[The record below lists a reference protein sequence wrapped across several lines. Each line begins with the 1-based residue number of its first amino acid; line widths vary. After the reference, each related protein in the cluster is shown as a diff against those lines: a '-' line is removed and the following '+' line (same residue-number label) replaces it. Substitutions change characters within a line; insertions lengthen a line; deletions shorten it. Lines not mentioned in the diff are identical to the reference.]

1 MARPAGSFGWVARPW
16 KAQEFLLIVR
26 GHNQMKRDQPKTHFR
41 NGSLSHAIMQMQ
53 TPQSSDSYLR
63 ARSTFVKFKFQGHM
77 GLFDTYRIEL
87 ESPRPVANPTEPSPL
102 YLYGRGNL
110 FRQNEFVV
118 LTSSSTN
125 SCQPVAKLRA
135 AIQWLVLEAIEVYRS
150 WLGLATSKGQHMHGY
165 GLLDRKRHGS
175 HRIRTRGLMVLCGI
189 LPCPWLEYNS

>member
-1 MARPAGSFGWVARPW
+1 
-16 KAQEFLLIVR
+16 
-26 GHNQMKRDQPKTHFR
+26 MKRDQPKTHFR

-125 SCQPVAKLRA
+125 SCQPVANLYLKRSRYIVHGWAWPRQRGSICMDMACLIA
-135 AIQWLVLEAIEVYRS
+135 KGMDHIAFAQEV
-150 WLGLATSKGQHMHGY
+150 
-165 GLLDRKRHGS
+165 
-175 HRIRTRGLMVLCGI
+175 
-189 LPCPWLEYNS
+189 